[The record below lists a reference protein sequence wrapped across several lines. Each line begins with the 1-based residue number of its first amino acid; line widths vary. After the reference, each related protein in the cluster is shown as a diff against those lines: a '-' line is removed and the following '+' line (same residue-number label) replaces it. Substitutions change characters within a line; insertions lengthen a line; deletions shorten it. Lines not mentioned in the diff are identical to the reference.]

1 MPLKSKS
8 ILSTKIILMVEV
20 ILLIS
25 STLFCTVSIYR
36 ARSGIRRAIQQRML
50 DIANCASGSVRGD
63 VLKSL
68 TAADVGTPKYNEIY
82 DTLAVFRDNV
92 ELEYVYCIRDEGN
105 GKFIFTM
112 DLDQYTPASYGDSVK
127 YTKALATAG
136 TGHAAVDE
144 IPYSDAWG
152 EFYSAY
158 SPVMDSSGNVAGIIA
173 VDFSADWFDA
183 QLSAQTRETV
193 VSYIVILLMSLLLA
207 AVLSMLTVRPFV
219 RMQGV
224 LLEEKV
230 RAESANRAKSDF
242 LANMSHEIRTPINAV
257 LGINELILR
266 EDLKAREC
274 MENDPREAEEAL
286 RNIGIYAGDVKNA
299 GNNLLAIINDIL
311 DFSRI
316 ESGSVDLREAPYQ
329 LSSLLNDLSNMIY
342 FRAREKSLEFL
353 IDVDESLPDN
363 LCGDEVRVRQ
373 ILINLLTN
381 AVKYTDQGYVRL
393 TVRGE
398 RQDDGLLL
406 QADVSDTGIGIRDEE
421 MEELFTR
428 FHRLDIERNSTVEG
442 TGLGLAITQRLLGI
456 MGGTI
461 TVKSTYGEGSVFS
474 VTIPQ
479 KVVSDESLGD
489 LSRRFTE
496 HAEEARPARP
506 SREYFHAP
514 SARVL
519 IVDDTQMNLKVAVR
533 LLQGTKMQIDTAPG
547 GAESVEMARA
557 IRYDLILM
565 DQRMPGINGTEAL
578 HRIRMDTEGASF
590 DVPVICLTA
599 DAVIGAR
606 ERYLAEGFT
615 DYITKPID
623 NRMLAKMIVKYLPR
637 EKVEAVP
644 DRDEPPRG
652 GTAPE
657 ESGEG
662 QDRVGQDRV
671 GQDRDAQN
679 RDAQDRDGQNRD
691 GQDRNSEDRNELDRD
706 GQEPGEYAVL
716 RAAGIDPAVGL
727 GYCQEDEGLY
737 RSLLEEYA
745 GSADEKAQSLRKYY
759 DEGDW
764 DHYAI
769 LVHSVKSSSRMIGAA
784 ALSDMAAGQ
793 EKAAD
798 SRELVTLKRNHPRIL
813 ELYVEVTAAI
823 RSVIGYSA
831 DRDDRAG
838 GDDDEI
844 LEFLPE

>member
-8 ILSTKIILMVEV
+8 NLSTKIIVMVEV

-82 DTLAVFRDNV
+82 NTLAVFRDNV

-127 YTKALATAG
+127 YTKALAMAG

-274 MENDPREAEEAL
+274 LDHDPREAEEAL

-406 QADVSDTGIGIRDEE
+406 QADVSDTGIGIRAEE

-479 KVVSDESLGD
+479 KVVSDEPLGD
-489 LSRRFTE
+489 LGKRFTE
-496 HAEEARPARP
+496 HAEEARPSRP
-506 SREYFHAP
+506 SQEYFHAP
-514 SARVL
+514 SARIL

-533 LLQGTKMQIDTAPG
+533 LLKATQMQIDTAPG
-547 GAESVEMARA
+547 GAESVEMAKA
-557 IRYDLILM
+557 VRYDLILM
-565 DQRMPGINGTEAL
+565 DQRMPVMNGTEAL
-578 HRIRMDTEGASF
+578 HRIRMDPEGASF

-606 ERYLAEGFT
+606 EWYLAEGFT
-615 DYITKPID
+615 DYITMPID
-623 NRMLAKMIVKYLPR
+623 SRMLAKMIVKYLPH

-652 GTAPE
+652 DTAPE
-657 ESGEG
+657 ESEEG
-662 QDRVGQDRV
+662 QDRVG
-671 GQDRDAQN
+671 
-679 RDAQDRDGQNRD
+679 QDRDGQNRD

-727 GYCQEDEGLY
+727 GYCQEDEDLY

-798 SRELVTLKRNHPRIL
+798 SRELVTLERNHPRIL

>member
-1 MPLKSKS
+1 MKSW
-8 ILSTKIILMVEV
+8 
-20 ILLIS
+20 S
-25 STLFCTVSIYR
+25 SFRNRERGVDTPHNECVVGQGPHGARIVGR
-36 ARSGIRRAIQQRML
+36 IVGARSAE
-50 DIANCASGSVRGD
+50 GSVRGD

-578 HRIRMDTEGASF
+578 HRIRMDTE
-590 DVPVICLTA
+590 
-599 DAVIGAR
+599 
-606 ERYLAEGFT
+606 LAEGFT

>member
-1 MPLKSKS
+1 MPVKSKNN
-8 ILSTKIILMVEV
+8 LSTKIILMVEV

-36 ARSGIRRAIQQRML
+36 AKAGIRRAIQQRML

-127 YTKALATAG
+127 YTKALAMAG

-274 MENDPREAEEAL
+274 LDHDPREAEEAL

-316 ESGSVDLREAPYQ
+316 ESGSVDLRKAPYQ

-342 FRAREKSLEFL
+342 FRAREKSLEFH

-381 AVKYTDQGYVRL
+381 AVKYTDQGCVRL

-398 RQDDGLLL
+398 REDDGLLL
-406 QADVSDTGIGIRDEE
+406 HADVRDTGIGIRDED

-428 FHRLDIERNSTVEG
+428 FHRLDIEHNSTVEG
-442 TGLGLAITQRLLGI
+442 TGLGLAITQRLVGI

-461 TVKSTYGEGSVFS
+461 TVKSIYGEGSVFS

-479 KVVSDESLGD
+479 KVVSDEPLGD
-489 LSRRFTE
+489 LGKRFTE
-496 HAEEARPARP
+496 HAEEARPSRP
-506 SREYFHAP
+506 SQEYFHAP
-514 SARVL
+514 SARIL

-533 LLQGTKMQIDTAPG
+533 LLKATQMQIDTAPG
-547 GAESVEMARA
+547 GAESVEMAKA
-557 IRYDLILM
+557 VRYDLILM
-565 DQRMPGINGTEAL
+565 DQRMPVMNGTEAL
-578 HRIRMDTEGASF
+578 HRIRMDPEGASF

-623 NRMLAKMIVKYLPR
+623 SRMLAKMIVKYLPH

-652 GTAPE
+652 DTAPE

-662 QDRVGQDRV
+662 QDRVGQDRD
-671 GQDRDAQN
+671 G
-679 RDAQDRDGQNRD
+679 QDRDGQDRSSE
-691 GQDRNSEDRNELDRD
+691 DRNSEDRNELDRD

-823 RSVIGYSA
+823 RSAIGYSA
-831 DRDDRAG
+831 DSDDLAG

-844 LEFLPE
+844 MEFLPE

>member
-1 MPLKSKS
+1 M
-8 ILSTKIILMVEV
+8 
-20 ILLIS
+20 
-25 STLFCTVSIYR
+25 
-36 ARSGIRRAIQQRML
+36 
-50 DIANCASGSVRGD
+50 
-63 VLKSL
+63 
-68 TAADVGTPKYNEIY
+68 
-82 DTLAVFRDNV
+82 
-92 ELEYVYCIRDEGN
+92 
-105 GKFIFTM
+105 
-112 DLDQYTPASYGDSVK
+112 
-127 YTKALATAG
+127 
-136 TGHAAVDE
+136 
-144 IPYSDAWG
+144 
-152 EFYSAY
+152 
-158 SPVMDSSGNVAGIIA
+158 
-173 VDFSADWFDA
+173 
-183 QLSAQTRETV
+183 
-193 VSYIVILLMSLLLA
+193 
-207 AVLSMLTVRPFV
+207 
-219 RMQGV
+219 
-224 LLEEKV
+224 
-230 RAESANRAKSDF
+230 
-242 LANMSHEIRTPINAV
+242 
-257 LGINELILR
+257 
-266 EDLKAREC
+266 
-274 MENDPREAEEAL
+274 
-286 RNIGIYAGDVKNA
+286 
-299 GNNLLAIINDIL
+299 
-311 DFSRI
+311 
-316 ESGSVDLREAPYQ
+316 
-329 LSSLLNDLSNMIY
+329 
-342 FRAREKSLEFL
+342 
-353 IDVDESLPDN
+353 DESLPDN

-489 LSRRFTE
+489 LGRRFTE
-496 HAEEARPARP
+496 HAEEVRPSRP

-514 SARVL
+514 SARIL

-533 LLQGTKMQIDTAPG
+533 LLKATQMQIDTAPG
-547 GAESVEMARA
+547 GAESVEMAKA
-557 IRYDLILM
+557 VRYDLILM
-565 DQRMPGINGTEAL
+565 DQRMPVMNGTEAL
-578 HRIRMDTEGASF
+578 HRIRMDPEGASF

-623 NRMLAKMIVKYLPR
+623 SRMLAKMIVKYLPH

-662 QDRVGQDRV
+662 
-671 GQDRDAQN
+671 
-679 RDAQDRDGQNRD
+679 QDRDGQNRD

-798 SRELVTLKRNHPRIL
+798 SRELVTLERNHPRIL

-823 RSVIGYSA
+823 RSAIGYSE
-831 DRDDRAG
+831 DSDDRSG

-844 LEFLPE
+844 MEFLPE

>member
-8 ILSTKIILMVEV
+8 NLSTKIIVMVEV

-479 KVVSDESLGD
+479 KVVSDEPLGD
-489 LSRRFTE
+489 LGKRFTE
-496 HAEEARPARP
+496 HAEEARPSRP
-506 SREYFHAP
+506 SQEYFHAP
-514 SARVL
+514 SARIL

-533 LLQGTKMQIDTAPG
+533 LLKATQMQIDTAPG
-547 GAESVEMARA
+547 GAESVEMAKA
-557 IRYDLILM
+557 VRYDLILM
-565 DQRMPGINGTEAL
+565 DQRMPVMNGTEAL

-623 NRMLAKMIVKYLPR
+623 SRMLAKMIVKYLPH

-652 GTAPE
+652 DTAPE

-662 QDRVGQDRV
+662 QDRVGQDR
-671 GQDRDAQN
+671 
-679 RDAQDRDGQNRD
+679 DGQV
-691 GQDRNSEDRNELDRD
+691 RNSEDRNELDRD
-706 GQEPGEYAVL
+706 GQEPGKYAEL
-716 RAAGIDPAVGL
+716 RAVGIDPAVGL
-727 GYCQEDEGLY
+727 GYCQEDEDLY

-798 SRELVTLKRNHPRIL
+798 SRELVTLERNHPRIL

-823 RSVIGYSA
+823 RSAIGYSE
-831 DRDDRAG
+831 DSDDRSG

-844 LEFLPE
+844 MEFLPE

>member
-8 ILSTKIILMVEV
+8 NLSTKIIVMVEV

-274 MENDPREAEEAL
+274 LDHDPREAEEAL

-316 ESGSVDLREAPYQ
+316 ESGSVDLRKAPYQ

-342 FRAREKSLEFL
+342 FRAREKSLEFH

-381 AVKYTDQGYVRL
+381 AVKYTDQGCVRL

-398 RQDDGLLL
+398 REDDGLLL
-406 QADVSDTGIGIRDEE
+406 HADVRDTGIGIRDED

-428 FHRLDIERNSTVEG
+428 FHRLDIEHNSTVEG

-461 TVKSTYGEGSVFS
+461 TVKSIYGEGSVFS

-479 KVVSDESLGD
+479 KVVSDEPLGD
-489 LSRRFTE
+489 LGKRFTE
-496 HAEEARPARP
+496 HAEEARPSRP
-506 SREYFHAP
+506 SQEYFHAP
-514 SARVL
+514 SARIL

-623 NRMLAKMIVKYLPR
+623 SRMLAKMIVKYLPH

-652 GTAPE
+652 DTAPE

-662 QDRVGQDRV
+662 QDRVGQDRD
-671 GQDRDAQN
+671 G
-679 RDAQDRDGQNRD
+679 QDRDGQDRSSE
-691 GQDRNSEDRNELDRD
+691 DRNSEDRNELDRD

-798 SRELVTLKRNHPRIL
+798 SRELVTLERNHPRIL

-823 RSVIGYSA
+823 RSAIGYSA
-831 DRDDRAG
+831 DSDDLAG

-844 LEFLPE
+844 MEFLPE